1 MQETQETWVQSLS
14 WEDPMDRCLVGY
26 SPWGHKESDMPE
38 LLSTTNKDLL
48 KRSGNYMQCLV
59 ITYDEKKSKKAY
71 IYT

>member
-1 MQETQETWVQSLS
+1 
-14 WEDPMDRCLVGY
+14 MDRCLVGY

-38 LLSTTNKDLL
+38 LPSTANRDLL